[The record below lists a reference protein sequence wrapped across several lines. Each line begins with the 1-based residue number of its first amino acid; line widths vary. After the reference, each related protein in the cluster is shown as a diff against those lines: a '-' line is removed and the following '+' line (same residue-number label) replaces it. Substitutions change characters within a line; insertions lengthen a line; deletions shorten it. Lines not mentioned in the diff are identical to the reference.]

1 MMPSSGPATALA
13 VDKLAGNITK
23 PVNISL
29 TYTISFAIAANKL
42 EIHTK

>member
-29 TYTISFAIAANKL
+29 TYTNSFAIAANNL
-42 EIHTK
+42 ERYTK